1 MLALVIS
8 TTSFLPTHGTS
19 AGQPC
24 FSPSRSSCAVV
35 ACADKLRAKV
45 SAPRKVPHPVLA
57 AVDKHC
63 RRVPAPHLPHR
74 SEACARCGSRA
85 RRRRSES
92 YSGSTSPAVR
102 LHQAFRPAF
111 HLCPNGWC
119 CSAPSGE
126 CRGRKLRTPDV
137 FLRPMMSRV
146 REVRARL
153 GGGVRLGAH
162 LCTAHAYVRALFPQA
177 LFSML
182 YPSGVVRNSA
192 AALDLFAGVCPVC
205 LHRCAYPGC
214 DLAPPRPPPK
224 GSGAVGLEALSRGMG
239 AATFVDF
246 SPK

>member
-92 YSGSTSPAVR
+92 SSGSTSPVVR
-102 LHQAFRPAF
+102 LP
-111 HLCPNGWC
+111 
-119 CSAPSGE
+119 SAPHST
-126 CRGRKLRTPDV
+126 CART
-137 FLRPMMSRV
+137 
-146 REVRARL
+146 A
-153 GGGVRLGAH
+153 G
-162 LCTAHAYVRALFPQA
+162 
-177 LFSML
+177 
-182 YPSGVVRNSA
+182 
-192 AALDLFAGVCPVC
+192 AALLLQAS
-205 LHRCAYPGC
+205 AE
-214 DLAPPRPPPK
+214 AESSARPTSSF
-224 GSGAVGLEALSRGMG
+224 GQ
-239 AATFVDF
+239 
-246 SPK
+246 

>member
-162 LCTAHAYVRALFPQA
+162 LLHCSCLCAGSLPAGSL
-177 LFSML
+177 
-182 YPSGVVRNSA
+182 
-192 AALDLFAGVCPVC
+192 LD
-205 LHRCAYPGC
+205 
-214 DLAPPRPPPK
+214 
-224 GSGAVGLEALSRGMG
+224 ALSVGRRSKLGG
-239 AATFVDF
+239 GPGPLRRCVPSLPA
-246 SPK
+246 SLC